1 MPSKWKPD
9 KAPRRKREQK
19 ERLERQQERK
29 DFAAN
34 MQRALQLFHE
44 FDSGAKNVAS
54 FVSDVLDLEQK
65 YVDWAIAKFR
75 HERFKQPMNKVH
87 QDMHDTWQEIL
98 TTAEACAKATEA
110 RIHAQGKKMH
120 ARACATELERRELKR
135 MQRDRR

>member
-9 KAPRRKREQK
+9 KAPRRKREQT
-19 ERLERQQERK
+19 ERLERQQFRK

-75 HERFKQPMNKVH
+75 HERFKQPMNKLH

-98 TTAEACAKATEA
+98 TTAAACEKAT
-110 RIHAQGKKMH
+110 
-120 ARACATELERRELKR
+120 
-135 MQRDRR
+135 

>member
-1 MPSKWKPD
+1 MRMAWKPD

-19 ERLERQQERK
+19 ERLERQQFRK

-98 TTAEACAKATEA
+98 TTAKACEKATEA

-120 ARACATELERRELKR
+120 ARACAAELERRELKR

>member
-19 ERLERQQERK
+19 ERLERQQFRK

-44 FDSGAKNVAS
+44 FDSGAKNVGS

-98 TTAEACAKATEA
+98 TTAKACEKATEA
-110 RIHAQGKKMH
+110 RIHAQGKKAH
-120 ARACATELERRELKR
+120 ARACTNELERREQKR
-135 MQRDRR
+135 MQRELR